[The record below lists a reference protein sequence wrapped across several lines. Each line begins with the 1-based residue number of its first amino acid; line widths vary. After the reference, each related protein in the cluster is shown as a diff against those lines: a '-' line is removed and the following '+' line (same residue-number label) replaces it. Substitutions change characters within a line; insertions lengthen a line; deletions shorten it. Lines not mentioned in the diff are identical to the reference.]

1 MRLGQRTECS
11 VHAQCSLWEHPAPD
25 KGPGRGEPGE
35 AGPHFFSSHLEG
47 MKRRLGSGPWCS
59 EWISGSRVNQST
71 SGSYGFTCARS
82 RARLARARSGS
93 PCSNAHTTDNNSK
106 TG

>member
-1 MRLGQRTECS
+1 MHSAPKGNTLHQTAVRGVE
-11 VHAQCSLWEHPAPD
+11 SLARP
-25 KGPGRGEPGE
+25 
-35 AGPHFFSSHLEG
+35 GPHFFSSHFEG

-71 SGSYGFTCARS
+71 SGSYGFTCTLS
-82 RARLARARSGS
+82 RNSLARARSGS